1 MNYLAAAK
9 STIFNLKSRIS
20 LMTLE
25 TKVQLLPRIQ
35 KPHVA
40 ALKKLGIETVQ
51 DLLLYFPFR
60 YLDFSKTGE
69 IKNIRPNE
77 AITITATVKNITS
90 RHSFKSHL
98 SLAKA
103 VVSDATGSLRVVWF
117 NQPYLA
123 KSLKAGDELFLSGT
137 PEYFGKGL
145 QLTNPLFEKV
155 SDFPLHTARL
165 VPVYHMT
172 EGLYPKTLRNLI
184 GSVLPLAMD
193 LMDILPEDLR
203 KRQQLLSITD
213 TVNASHFP
221 EKLDD
226 VDQAKKRLAF
236 EEIFINQLLAQK
248 HKRELAAKQSHQI
261 TFNQNLVKSFVDSL
275 PFQLTAGQ
283 RQAAWD
289 ILQDIEKPVPMNRL
303 IEGDVGS
310 GKTLVA
316 FIAAL
321 ECAREQFQIA
331 FLAPTEILAK
341 QHYQTAQKFITKE
354 SLKGAKLALL
364 TSKECKLDGEKI
376 TKPKLQGLIEEGMP
390 GIYFGT
396 HALIADK
403 VKFSKLC
410 LVVIDEQHRLG
421 VEQRATLVRG
431 SGKVPHLLSLTA
443 TPIPRTLQ
451 LAYYGELSIS
461 QIKSKPQ
468 GRKSI
473 ITHLIEPSQRGEA
486 YTFIKEQIKQG
497 RQVFV
502 ITPLIEESE
511 TLQVKSAKA
520 EYEALQKIFTGL
532 AVGLL
537 HGKMK
542 SVDKDKAMADFLAGK
557 IHVLVSTS
565 VVEVGVDVPNASVM
579 LIEGSERFGLAQL
592 HQFRGRV
599 GRADH
604 QSYCFLFMSES
615 AGVNNEEQF
624 LETKTRLEDF
634 TKTGDGFALAE
645 LDLKHRGFGDL
656 YGSKQSGWNFKY
668 FSSAYVSL
676 IPPARQEAIVML
688 DNDPKLSSHPLLK
701 DSLEGKVIHFE

>member
-1 MNYLAAAK
+1 
-9 STIFNLKSRIS
+9 
-20 LMTLE
+20 MTLE
-25 TKVQLLPRIQ
+25 TKVQLIPHIQ

-60 YLDFSKTGE
+60 YLDFSKTSE
-69 IKNIRPNE
+69 IKHIRPGQ
-77 AITITATVKNITS
+77 ALTITATVKNITS

-98 SLAKA
+98 SLAEA
-103 VVSDATGSLRVVWF
+103 VVSDPTGSLRVVWF

-145 QLTNPLFEKV
+145 QLTNPLYEKV

-172 EGLYPKTLRNLI
+172 EGLYPKTLRSLVK
-184 GSVLPLAMD
+184 SVLPLAGLLTD
-193 LMDILPEDLR
+193 SLPEDLR
-203 KRQQLLSITD
+203 RRQQLLSLTD
-213 TVNASHFP
+213 TAAASHFP
-221 EKLDD
+221 EKLED
-226 VDQAKKRLAF
+226 VDHAKKRLAF
-236 EEIFINQLLAQK
+236 EEIFTNQILAQK
-248 HKRELAAKQSHQI
+248 HKRELATKQSHQI
-261 TFNQNLVKSFVDSL
+261 IFNQTLVKSFVDSL
-275 PFQLTAGQ
+275 PFQLTPGQ
-283 RQAAWD
+283 RQATWD
-289 ILQDIEKPVPMNRL
+289 ILQDIEKPIPMNRL
-303 IEGDVGS
+303 VEGDVGS

-316 FIAAL
+316 FIAAV
-321 ECAREQFQIA
+321 EAAHEHFQIA

-341 QHYQTAQKFITKE
+341 QHYQTAQKFISEE
-354 SLKGAKLALL
+354 SLKGAKLVLL
-364 TSKECKLDGEKI
+364 TSKECKLDGERI
-376 TKPKLQGLIEEGMP
+376 TKPKLQKLITEGMP

-403 VKFSKLC
+403 VQFTKLC
-410 LVVIDEQHRLG
+410 LVIIDEQHRLG
-421 VEQRATLVRG
+421 VEQRASLVKTDGR
-431 SGKVPHLLSLTA
+431 VPHLLSLTA

-461 QIKSKPQ
+461 QIKSKPE

-473 ITHLIEPSQRGEA
+473 ITHLIEPTARGQA
-486 YTFIKEQIKQG
+486 YTFIKEQVKQG

-520 EYEALQKIFTGL
+520 EYEQLQKIFTGL
-532 AVGLL
+532 TVGLL
-537 HGKMK
+537 HGKMA
-542 SVDKDKAMADFLAGK
+542 SPDKDKAMADFLSGK

-579 LIEGSERFGLAQL
+579 LIEGAERFGLAQL

-604 QSYCFLFMSES
+604 QSYCFLFISES
-615 AGVNNEEQF
+615 LGVNNEEQF
-624 LETKTRLEDF
+624 LQTKTRLEDF

-676 IPPARQEAIVML
+676 IPLARKEAIML
-688 DNDPKLSSHPLLK
+688 LDLDPELLKHPLLK
-701 DSLEGKVIHFE
+701 DSIEGKIIHFE